1 MTLAL
6 PRAQRELILSLVS
19 RDVKI
24 RYKQSVLGYVWAI
37 LNPLSFAVI
46 YTIVGQQIM
55 KAQIG
60 GIPFPIY
67 SYFGLLFWGL
77 FSSGLV
83 AATESLVGNIGL
95 ITKVYFPREV
105 FPISAVLSKLVDFG
119 FGLVGL
125 IPLLLIY
132 RTSMHWLY
140 LPLML
145 LMALILLAYTIGL
158 GLLTACLNL
167 FFRDFRHLVGIALS
181 LGGFLVPNIYPVSL
195 VPQPWRWLYLLN
207 PVAALTE
214 AGRRVAF
221 PQTGWLRW
229 VYINDKNPAQQS
241 LESMWIYIG
250 SAAAVSLVTLVI
262 GYIVFKR
269 NEPRFAEFI

>member
-1 MTLAL
+1 MTLVL
-6 PRAQRELILSLVS
+6 PRAQRELIASLVG
-19 RDVKI
+19 RDVKT
-24 RYKQSVLGYVWAI
+24 RYKQSALGYVWAV

-46 YTIVGQQIM
+46 YTIVGQHIM
-55 KAQIG
+55 KAQVG
-60 GIPFPIY
+60 GIPFPVY

-83 AATESLVGNIGL
+83 AATESLVGNMGL

-105 FPISAVLSKLVDFG
+105 FPISAVLSKVVDFG

-125 IPLLLIY
+125 VPLLIIY
-132 RTSMHWLY
+132 RTSMSWLH

-145 LMALILLAYTIGL
+145 LMMLILMVYTIGL
-158 GLLTACLNL
+158 GLLTSCLNL

-181 LGGFLVPNIYPVSL
+181 LGGFLIPNIYPVSL
-195 VPQPWRWLYLLN
+195 VPKAWRALYLLN

-214 AGRRVAF
+214 AARRIAF
-221 PQTGWLRW
+221 PETGWLRW
-229 VYINDKNPAQQS
+229 VYANDNDPKGQS
-241 LESMWIYIG
+241 LESLWLYIG
-250 SAAAVSLVTLVI
+250 SAAAVSIAVLVI

>member
-6 PRAQRELILSLVS
+6 PRAQRELILSLVA
-19 RDVKI
+19 RDVKT
-24 RYKQSVLGYVWAI
+24 RYKQSALGYIWAV

-46 YTIVGQQIM
+46 YTIVGQYIM
-55 KAQIG
+55 KAQVG
-60 GIPFPIY
+60 NLPFPIY

-77 FSSGLV
+77 FASGLT
-83 AATESLVGNIGL
+83 AATESLVGNISL

-105 FPISAVLSKLVDFG
+105 FPISAVLSKVVDFG
-119 FGLVGL
+119 FGLLGL
-125 IPLLLIY
+125 IPLLLVY
-132 RTSMHWLY
+132 RVSLSWLH
-140 LPLML
+140 LPLLL
-145 LMALILLAYTIGL
+145 LMALILLVYTIGM

-181 LGGFLVPNIYPVSL
+181 LGGFLVPNIYPMSL
-195 VPQPWRWLYLLN
+195 VPREWRGLYLLN

-214 AGRRVAF
+214 AARRIAF

-229 VYINDKNPAQQS
+229 VHADDKNPTQQS
-241 LESMWIYIG
+241 LESLWLYIG
-250 SAAAVSLVTLVI
+250 SAAAVSVAVFLV

-269 NEPRFAEFI
+269 NESRFAEFI

>member
-1 MTLAL
+1 MTVAL
-6 PRAQRELILSLVS
+6 PRAQRELIASLVS
-19 RDVKI
+19 RDVKT
-24 RYKQSVLGYVWAI
+24 RYKQSALGYVWAV
-37 LNPLSFAVI
+37 LNPLSFALI

-55 KAQIG
+55 RAEVG
-60 GIPFPIY
+60 GIPFPVY

-77 FSSGLV
+77 FSSGLT
-83 AATESLVGNIGL
+83 AATESLVGNIAL

-119 FGLVGL
+119 FGLLGL
-125 IPLLLIY
+125 IPLLLIF
-132 RTSMHWLY
+132 RTPIHWLH

-145 LMALILLAYTIGL
+145 LMAVILLLYTAGL

-181 LGGFLVPNIYPVSL
+181 LGGFLVPNIYSVSL
-195 VPQPWRWLYLLN
+195 VPRAWRTLYLLN

-214 AGRRVAF
+214 AARRIAF

-229 VYINDKNPAQQS
+229 VHADDRKPAEQS
-241 LESMWIYIG
+241 LESMWWYIG
-250 SAAAVSLVTLVI
+250 SAATVSLLTLGA
-262 GYIVFKR
+262 GYLVFKR

>member
-6 PRAQRELILSLVS
+6 PRAQRELIASLVA
-19 RDVKI
+19 RDVKT
-24 RYKQSVLGYVWAI
+24 RYKQSALGYIWAI

-46 YTIVGQQIM
+46 YTIVGQYIM
-55 KAQIG
+55 KAQVG
-60 GIPFPIY
+60 NLPFPIY

-77 FSSGLV
+77 FASGLT
-83 AATESLVGNIGL
+83 AATESLVGNISL

-105 FPISAVLSKLVDFG
+105 FPISAVLSKVVDFG
-119 FGLVGL
+119 FGLLGL
-125 IPLLLIY
+125 IPLLLVY
-132 RTSMHWLY
+132 RVSLSWLH
-140 LPLML
+140 LPLFL
-145 LMALILLAYTIGL
+145 LMAVILLIYTLGL
-158 GLLTACLNL
+158 GLLTSCLNL

-195 VPQPWRWLYLLN
+195 VPREWRGVYLLN

-214 AGRRVAF
+214 AARRVAF

-229 VYINDKNPAQQS
+229 VHADDKDPGGQS
-241 LESMWIYIG
+241 LESMWYYIG
-250 SAAAVSLVTLVI
+250 SAAAVSVVVFLI

-269 NEPRFAEFI
+269 NESRFAEFI